1 VEIYLAPGKYTY
13 FLLCMQKDFDM
24 VLLIRIMPQVL
35 CTTLGGRKGK
45 EIVNPFEKKNTLRE
59 LLRGNLHFHP
69 NAILNAMPESSGIIV
84 NPMTNFIELCW
95 AIGPTVE
102 LEGSRRLVPGN
113 ITKSLWTRNEGVYS
127 TEFGDKLDRTKEEL
141 KALDPP
147 GTPNFKLSFRPKGG
161 E

>member
-1 VEIYLAPGKYTY
+1 MHAKGLRHGEEL
-13 FLLCMQKDFDM
+13 QRR
-24 VLLIRIMPQVL
+24 RISHTSQ
-35 CTTLGGRKGK
+35 GGRKGK